1 MLFCLWSDVWGCLI
15 SCLTMFFLRRE
26 DVVKCTPYSCLF
38 VSPNDSKPFIAAG
51 LKILKR
57 PLGDGTNSSCQLSGH
72 TQNKIQ
78 TPWSKIWLGLLNC
91 HCMNIA
97 FHSCC
102 FSSVTTNS
110 GPRLRPFHP
119 VCILLLTSLV
129 HRPLLWMVEPNL
141 YTFTSSTPCILAVA
155 SASHISHSC
164 IVSTFYWLFIFLL
177 SRAYLHFSKL
187 SLNCSLL
194 SLHITVPCTNI
205 KVHRN
210 TCLKSC
216 VNLS

>member
-78 TPWSKIWLGLLNC
+78 TPWSKIWPGLLNC
-91 HCMNIA
+91 HRMNIP

-110 GPRLRPFHP
+110 GPRLHPFHP
-119 VCILLLTSLV
+119 V
-129 HRPLLWMVEPNL
+129 
-141 YTFTSSTPCILAVA
+141 
-155 SASHISHSC
+155 
-164 IVSTFYWLFIFLL
+164 
-177 SRAYLHFSKL
+177 FS
-187 SLNCSLL
+187 CSLL
-194 SLHITVPCTNI
+194 LFTVHFFGWLSPTCTPLPPLLPASSLLHLHLTFHTHVLCLPSTDFLFFFSPEHTSTSPSFLWTAPCSHYTSQCHLQTS
-205 KVHRN
+205 KF
-210 TCLKSC
+210 TETPA
-216 VNLS
+216 